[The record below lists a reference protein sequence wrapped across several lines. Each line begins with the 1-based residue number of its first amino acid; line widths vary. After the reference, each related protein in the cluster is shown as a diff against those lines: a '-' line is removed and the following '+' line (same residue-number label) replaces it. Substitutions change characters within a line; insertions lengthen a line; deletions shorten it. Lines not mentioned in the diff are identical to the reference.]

1 MTLDGSRDE
10 MDQSPFSLEATRL
23 ILW

>member
-1 MTLDGSRDE
+1 MTLDGSRHE